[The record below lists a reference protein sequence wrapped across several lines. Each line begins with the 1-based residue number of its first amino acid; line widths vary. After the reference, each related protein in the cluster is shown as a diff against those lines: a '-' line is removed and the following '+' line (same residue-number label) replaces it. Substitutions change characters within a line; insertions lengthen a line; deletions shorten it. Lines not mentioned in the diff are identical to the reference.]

1 MPSSLARPA
10 VEVEGAIRAW
20 LRTTPAVGA
29 RWYFGAP
36 LTPTFPLGIID
47 VTAVIPVP
55 GGVPIDQATCRLD
68 LWGAKATDR
77 YSIASIAQQLRTTI
91 DSTPSGTPMGP
102 TAVCLGATVI
112 SGPRWQP
119 DPDDGKARYSL
130 TAEFLLRPAP
140 PS

>member
-10 VEVEGAIRAW
+10 VECEGTIRAW
-20 LRTTPAVGA
+20 LRTLPVVAA
-29 RWYFGAP
+29 RWYLGAP
-36 LTPTFPLGIID
+36 LTPVFPLGILD
-47 VTAVIPVP
+47 SVNVIPIP
-55 GGVPIDQATCRLD
+55 GGIPIDQATATLS
-68 LWGAKATDR
+68 LWGAKARDR
-77 YSIASIAQQLRTTI
+77 YTIAALATTLRTMI

-119 DPDDGKARYSL
+119 DPDDGKARYIL

-140 PS
+140 